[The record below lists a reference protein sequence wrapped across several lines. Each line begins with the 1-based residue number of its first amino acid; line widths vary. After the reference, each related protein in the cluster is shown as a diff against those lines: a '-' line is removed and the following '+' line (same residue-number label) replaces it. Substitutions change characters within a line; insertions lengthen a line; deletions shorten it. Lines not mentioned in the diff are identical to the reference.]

1 MTADGGRGD
10 GSRGQGPTLQAAYP
24 EEFLSG
30 KLTQVDMAGIEREL
44 RQLWQSAESVDQD
57 VERPTVSR
65 ACALNLILYS
75 SDEDAETSASTL
87 LDEISV
93 THPSRALLAIA
104 RASKEQQLEA
114 WVSARCHLPAPGATK
129 QICCEQI
136 TVRWEGQ
143 GVFEL
148 PSVVLPLLVSDL
160 PVFLWWRTSH
170 FDREA
175 LNPFLPAVDRL
186 IVDSDRWA
194 APLTLFRGVA
204 AYLAEDDPDRP
215 RLSDLSW
222 RRLHP
227 WREAIASAFDAVG
240 TGLNVA
246 DLDDIVSVN
255 VVYDRHCLSQVA
267 LLTAWLACRLS
278 WRPVFAEDI
287 TRGGIKLTF
296 ARRKRRIEVNWVPQA
311 SDRSRAGS
319 VRTVELCWSDR
330 KLLTVALE
338 ERGGKPVLVVQST
351 AAAPPGREI
360 VDRGPDMNEPR
371 LVGYEL
377 DVFGRDH
384 VFEAAAKVVGEFAEL
399 YE

>member
-1 MTADGGRGD
+1 MTEDRGTQD
-10 GSRGQGPTLQAAYP
+10 GSGGQATALQAAYP

-44 RQLWQSAESVDQD
+44 RQLWQSAEAVDQD

-75 SDEDAETSASTL
+75 SDEDAETSAGTL

-104 RASKEQQLEA
+104 RPSKEPHLEA
-114 WVSARCHLPAPGATK
+114 WVSARCHLPAPGSTK

-143 GVFEL
+143 GVHEL

-160 PVFLWWRTSH
+160 PVFLWWRTNN
-170 FDREA
+170 FDRDA

-186 IVDSDRWA
+186 IVDADRWTS
-194 APLTLFRGVA
+194 PLTLFRGVV
-204 AYLAEDDPDRP
+204 AYLGEKDRP

-222 RRLHP
+222 RRLHA
-227 WREAIASAFDAVG
+227 WREAIASAFDAAG
-240 TGLNVA
+240 TGLKVP
-246 DLDDIVSVN
+246 DLDEIINVN
-255 VVYDRHCLSQVA
+255 IVYDRHCLSQVA
-267 LLTAWLACRLS
+267 LLTAWLASRLS

-287 TRGGIKLTF
+287 SRGGIKLTF
-296 ARRKRRIEVNWVPQA
+296 ARRKRRIEVNWIPQA
-311 SDRSRAGS
+311 SDRSRTGS

-330 KLLTVALE
+330 RLLTVALE
-338 ERGGKPVLVVQST
+338 ERGGKQVLIVQSS
-351 AAAPPGREI
+351 AGAPPAREI
-360 VDRGPDMNEPR
+360 VARGPDMNEPR

-384 VFEAAAKVVGEFAEL
+384 VFEAAARLVGEFAEL